1 MIQTTMHEI
10 KNTIKNPIGQ
20 NKFAQITKQDNVF
33 EQMFVHYK
41 GQGAKGETKAYKR
54 KEKEE
59 EELEERIDNNYEGK
73 EKKENEKS
81 CKEEISDW
89 NLEISKLGVLWNQM
103 AMTEE
108 NIGEQGIANG
118 EEDVSISFSLSA
130 FDKERNG
137 KSLSAYNEGKEEKAK
152 DFHKVEH
159 EDDGKSPIQ
168 VQASLIVEGKIQKQD
183 EKMVGVEKEKMEG
196 ISEEIRTKQVEKK
209 EQSSIPS
216 NASIGK
222 EEKKKLESEEK
233 IEHKEKLESNTME
246 AKQLT
251 LQGMSS
257 SIQAGG
263 SRSLAQVEKQ
273 KEIPVLF
280 VKDMEQLPKQVT
292 KQLEDQILAGAK
304 EMELQLEPA
313 NLGKIAMKIS
323 YENGKA
329 SISLICSN
337 SNTMKVLSQQ
347 AEHMGALIEKHLGNP
362 TEVYVEKQN
371 DDQWSQQNGEQRDNQ
386 NSQQQRE
393 EQERRY
399 YKKLKETKSQDFLQ
413 QLRIGLR

>member
-10 KNTIKNPIGQ
+10 NNTIKNPVGQ
-20 NKFAQITKQDNVF
+20 KKSVGTTKQDNVF

-41 GQGAKGETKAYKR
+41 GQGAKGGTKAYKR

-59 EELEERIDNNYEGK
+59 EGLEERIDNNYEGK

-81 CKEEISDW
+81 SKEEISDW

-103 AMTEE
+103 TMTEE
-108 NIGEQGIANG
+108 DMGEQGVVSG
-118 EEDVSISFSLSA
+118 DEDDLLAFSLSTL
-130 FDKERNG
+130 DKERNG
-137 KSLSAYNEGKEEKAK
+137 KNLSAYDEGKEEKVEQ
-152 DFHKVEH
+152 FHKVEQ
-159 EDDGKSPIQ
+159 EDSNHLS
-168 VQASLIVEGKIQKQD
+168 VQMESSLTKEEKIKRVS
-183 EKMVGVEKEKMEG
+183 EK
-196 ISEEIRTKQVEKK
+196 IRTKEVEKQ
-209 EQSSIPS
+209 EQNSIQR
-216 NASIGK
+216 NTSIGK
-222 EEKKKLESEEK
+222 EEKRKSESEEK
-233 IEHKEKLESNTME
+233 IEGKEQLQKKEKLESNTME
-246 AKQLT
+246 AKQLA
-251 LQGMSS
+251 LQEMAS

-263 SRSLAQVEKQ
+263 RRSLTQAEEQNKM
-273 KEIPVLF
+273 PVLF
-280 VKDMEQLPKQVT
+280 VKDMEQLPEQVT
-292 KQLEDQILAGAK
+292 KQLEHQILAESK

-323 YENGKA
+323 YESGKA
-329 SISLICSN
+329 SISLICSS
-337 SNTMKVLSQQ
+337 SNTLKVLSQQ

-413 QLRIGLR
+413 QLRIGLQ

>member
-1 MIQTTMHEI
+1 MIQTTMYDI
-10 KNTIKNPIGQ
+10 KNTIKNPAGQ
-20 NKFAQITKQDNVF
+20 NKFVGGTKQDNVF

-54 KEKEE
+54 KEKGE
-59 EELEERIDNNYEGK
+59 EELEEKIDNNYEGK
-73 EKKENEKS
+73 EKKENEES

-103 AMTEE
+103 TMTEE
-108 NIGEQGIANG
+108 DMGEQGV
-118 EEDVSISFSLSA
+118 VSGDEHDLLAFSLSTL
-130 FDKERNG
+130 DKERNG
-137 KSLSAYNEGKEEKAK
+137 KNLSAYDEGKEEKVEQ
-152 DFHKVEH
+152 FHKVEQ
-159 EDDGKSPIQ
+159 EDSNHLS
-168 VQASLIVEGKIQKQD
+168 VQMESSLTKEEKIKRVS
-183 EKMVGVEKEKMEG
+183 EK
-196 ISEEIRTKQVEKK
+196 IRTKEVEKQ
-209 EQSSIPS
+209 EQNSIQQHS
-216 NASIGK
+216 SIGK
-222 EEKKKLESEEK
+222 EEKKKSESEEK
-233 IEHKEKLESNTME
+233 IEHEEQVQKKEKIKSNAME
-246 AKQLT
+246 EKQLA
-251 LQGMSS
+251 LQEMAS

-263 SRSLAQVEKQ
+263 RRSLTQAEEQNKM
-273 KEIPVLF
+273 PVLF
-280 VKDMEQLPKQVT
+280 VKDMEQLPEQVT
-292 KQLEDQILAGAK
+292 KQLEHQILAESK

-323 YENGKA
+323 YESGKA

-337 SNTMKVLSQQ
+337 SNTLKVLSQQ

-371 DDQWSQQNGEQRDNQ
+371 DDQWSQQNGEKRDNQ

-399 YKKLKETKSQDFLQ
+399 YKKLKETNSQDFLQ

>member
-1 MIQTTMHEI
+1 MIQTTMYDI
-10 KNTIKNPIGQ
+10 KNTIKNPAGQ
-20 NKFAQITKQDNVF
+20 NKFVGGTKQDNVF

-54 KEKEE
+54 KEKGE
-59 EELEERIDNNYEGK
+59 EELEEKIDNNYEGK
-73 EKKENEKS
+73 EKKENEES

-89 NLEISKLGVLWNQM
+89 NLEISKLGILWNQM

-108 NIGEQGIANG
+108 DMGEQDIIGG
-118 EEDVSISFSLSA
+118 EKEDSIPFELSA
-130 FDKERNG
+130 LEKEQNG
-137 KSLSAYNEGKEEKAK
+137 KNLSAYYEGKEEKVEE
-152 DFHKVEH
+152 FHKVDP
-159 EDDGKSPIQ
+159 EDGNNSS
-168 VQASLIVEGKIQKQD
+168 VQMQLSSTKE
-183 EKMVGVEKEKMEG
+183 EKVKKVSEK
-196 ISEEIRTKQVEKK
+196 IRTKEVEKQ
-209 EQSSIPS
+209 EQNSIQQHS
-216 NASIGK
+216 SIGK
-222 EEKKKLESEEK
+222 EEKKKSESEEK
-233 IEHKEKLESNTME
+233 IGHKEQVQKKEKIESNAME
-246 AKQLT
+246 AKQLA
-251 LQGMSS
+251 LQEMAS

-263 SRSLAQVEKQ
+263 RRSLTQAEEQNKM
-273 KEIPVLF
+273 PVLF
-280 VKDMEQLPKQVT
+280 VKDMEQLPEQVT
-292 KQLEDQILAGAK
+292 KQLEHQILAESK

-323 YENGKA
+323 YESGKA

-337 SNTMKVLSQQ
+337 SNTLKVLSQQ

-371 DDQWSQQNGEQRDNQ
+371 DDQWSQQNGEKRDNQ

-399 YKKLKETKSQDFLQ
+399 YKKLKETNSQDFLQ